1 MAKNLIAEAERY
13 LSSQHKDKRRSQVL
27 RVLAVL
33 VVFVTIYALIL
44 PAVTMSNEVECGMAE
59 HVHSESCWEEQLAL
73 PQPQLVCTVG
83 RLGTVLHTHD
93 SYCYDSLGELVCS
106 LEEREAHVHGPECY
120 QEQRT
125 LLCGQVADPGH
136 QHGASCYSYIRMENA
151 DVESVSG
158 YTCGMQEGGD
168 AHRHVEECYPEER
181 AAEPLCGREET
192 GDEYDEEGNVVRQGH
207 SHTEECWL
215 VRVHEKLVCGQ
226 EETDDQYDE
235 EGNLIQQGHRHTGSC
250 RLTGDELCYQ
260 YGCGRHE
267 SAGHVHTAACGQ
279 GGVQADSQGELW
291 EQVLTCG
298 EEERE
303 PGHVHADE
311 CYEINQVL
319 TCHRQEIQPHT
330 HGAGCYDEG
339 GALICGKAESLA
351 HQHTSECFF
360 MPEGDPEPTRTLIC
374 GQEEHTH
381 TEQCFVKL
389 TPKDEQAFYCGQN
402 EHIHTMPECFFETGA
417 LRCTLVEHVHDL
429 TCMEPPA
436 EVSEEPVESQ
446 EPVDSEAPEQP
457 VAEGVELT
465 DAKFTYVNE
474 AFTMTFTV
482 NGFAQVADDGTEPE
496 RQTQSGGAFSDP
508 PPAPSGEELVDITNQ
523 MVPLAA
529 MPRMLA
535 LAAWDDNAPDS
546 AAPPSTDEFN
556 GTAVSGSS
564 IEPEGTAVD
573 NSSHTPL
580 NDQEAEE
587 SVPAETQPAASA
599 TPVQPEVKEER
610 QLLDPAQV
618 RFVVEPVEDT
628 EEWEK
633 VLAAASEMGEGEQA
647 VVLQMLSVSAYAGD
661 GRKLD
666 LSGWDIYVEAEF
678 SDELVSYAASME
690 EQVNAISETDEAS
703 GAADAPAGGSE
714 AVISVMDL
722 ETYDEMTYA
731 AISESRR
738 VVSFRMNTAKN
749 DGRMALMLIKNVY
762 PHFDVQYYAYIK
774 QPDTAKPPVSNSD
787 GMANMGDPLPFID
800 TSAKTNNGKATLPSN
815 EKPNPEIKWIQA
827 VYKENDDRGAKGS
840 IIYDEGTLQ
849 QIYLDSTLQFNP
861 QKEDL
866 TVDGLL
872 NITEL
877 ENDALETMS
886 QHYELGEVWVLQ
898 PGGDPDDDNAW
909 EKYPADG
916 IQFTNNP
923 AAADLDNGVILIQ
936 ETEAGRTAL
945 RLVYDQKKHKD
956 SASHSVMFYDYD
968 VTEGVI
974 TEGANKDKVNVEK
987 KGINGNGQTA
997 DNHGLGF
1004 GNGPGVLGTGLGA
1017 NTGTDGKK
1025 INMANS
1031 TSDVYRGCSFGLV
1044 SSMNGDNDVTF
1055 GNGVTGPSLFGT
1067 TSKGVTGKTLI
1078 DGYSLKFKGE
1088 GDTYTMTA
1096 VTKKDP
1102 ETKSDISVLDDLDR
1116 LQHIMFGYKKKSV
1129 IWSNEFWPLDKENAV
1144 DPKFG
1149 ARKDL
1154 STVEAN
1160 DNGNYNLPDSD
1171 FGEDHNAYFGMHFT
1185 IQFTLP
1191 KNYVGPL
1198 EYYFYG
1204 DDDMWVFMNN
1214 TKVCDIGGV
1223 HSAVGEYV
1231 DLWDYLGGDEARYKE
1246 RPSDQTYTLSF
1257 FYTERGASGSTCWM
1271 QYTLPNAITVPTIPE
1286 PGKGPGLTIEKEVA
1300 GNMATEEEKN
1310 ATYYFDLDLT
1320 DLGTGI
1326 FGGKLYAKDESGNA
1340 YLVNVTSTQEDGRLV
1355 YTSNG
1360 EADNNPDKDKLDYTN
1375 IQLTGG
1381 KIRFPLKHG
1390 WKLVIQDLPATAGYT
1405 VKEVFPDNPNGKPPE
1420 HCVVTVSKDGG
1431 GAVAGDTAS
1440 DTSVKA
1446 DGSLVLFTNS
1456 FGYELPETGGTRA
1469 QWYTMA
1475 GLPLTTAMFCLW
1487 YKKKSRGEGAA
1498 DEA

>member
-158 YTCGMQEGGD
+158 YTCGMQEGED

-446 EPVDSEAPEQP
+446 EPVESEAPEQP

-580 NDQEAEE
+580 NDQEPEE
-587 SVPAETQPAASA
+587 SVPAETQPAATA
-599 TPVQPEVKEER
+599 APVQPEVKEER

-618 RFVVEPVEDT
+618 QFVVEPVEDT

-690 EQVNAISETDEAS
+690 EQVNAIGETDEAS

-774 QPDTAKPPVSNSD
+774 QPDVASAPNPNET
-787 GMANMGDPLPFID
+787 GDDLLNQPLPFID
-800 TSAKTNNGKATLPSN
+800 TSADANGGNATLPN
-815 EKPNPEIKWIQA
+815 NKNANPQIKWIN
-827 VYKENDDRGAKGS
+827 VINKKGS
-840 IIYDEGTLQ
+840 AEHGAIVYDEGTLQ
-849 QIYLDSTLQFNP
+849 QIYLDSKLQFNP
-861 QKEDL
+861 LKDDL
-866 TVDGLL
+866 TINGLL
-872 NITEL
+872 SFEEKPNE
-877 ENDALETMS
+877 ALETMS
-886 QHYELGEVWVLQ
+886 DHYALKELWVLQ

-909 EKYPADG
+909 EKYDEISTG
-916 IQFTNNP
+916 EELQFTNNP
-923 AAADLDNGVILIQ
+923 AAAGQNENVILIQ
-936 ETEAGRTAL
+936 ETEAGRTMI
-945 RLVYDQKKHKD
+945 RLVYDQKVHAENATHK
-956 SASHSVMFYDYD
+956 AMFYDYD
-968 VTEGVI
+968 ITDGVNSVNKVSVT
-974 TEGANKDKVNVEK
+974 K
-987 KGINGNGQTA
+987 KGINSNVEGKNV
-997 DNHGLGF
+997 LGF
-1004 GNGPGVLGTGLGA
+1004 GNGPGVLATGLGT
-1017 NTGTDGKK
+1017 NKGTDEKF
-1025 INMANS
+1025 INQANLES
-1031 TSDVYRGCSFGLV
+1031 LVYKGCSFGLV
-1044 SSMNGDNDVTF
+1044 SGMDGGHDVTF

-1067 TSKGVTGKTLI
+1067 TGKDVKGKTII
-1078 DGYSLKFKGE
+1078 DGYSLEFKGE

-1096 VTKKDP
+1096 VKKDG
-1102 ETKSDISVLDDLDR
+1102 VMVRDDLDR
-1116 LQHIMFGYKKKSV
+1116 LGRSRLNWNKTKAT
-1129 IWSNEFWPLDKENAV
+1129 WSNEFWPLDKENAV

-1149 ARKDL
+1149 AREDL
-1154 STVEAN
+1154 STVEVN
-1160 DNGNYNLPDSD
+1160 GNGNYNLPDSD
-1171 FGEDHNAYFGMHFT
+1171 FGGDHNAYFGMHFT

-1204 DDDMWVFMNN
+1204 DDDMWVFLGDEL
-1214 TKVCDIGGV
+1214 VCDIGGV

-1286 PGKGPGLTIEKEVA
+1286 PGKGPGLTIEKRVE
-1300 GNMATEEEKN
+1300 GNMATQKDMDEFY
-1310 ATYYFDLDLT
+1310 TFDLELT
-1320 DLGTGI
+1320 GLGNGT

-1340 YLVNVTSTQEDGRLV
+1340 YLVNVTSTQVGDMV
-1355 YTSNG
+1355 CYTSDGTQDNSQG
-1360 EADNNPDKDKLDYTN
+1360 ADLAEYTN

-1405 VKEVFPDNPNGKPPE
+1405 VKEVFPDDLNGKPPE

-1498 DEA
+1498 DGA